1 MASHF
6 TSVKESY
13 PLWQA
18 SHTCGCLSLHL
29 LLLHNKHACIQRSS
43 NINEPELPKMKREK
57 PQTKVTFA
65 TIKKKKKSF
74 KRDTLILPKNS
85 HDFFLLHFNL
95 CTKMEGSLPSRRAV
109 TMSHACG
116 ISRLRGAESRR
127 CGRPGKLGTEVAAGG
142 GQSRSH

>member
-6 TSVKESY
+6 TSVKELY

-18 SHTCGCLSLHL
+18 SHTRGCLSLHL

-43 NINEPELPKMKREK
+43 NINEPALPKMKREK

-65 TIKKKKKSF
+65 TIKKKEALSE
-74 KRDTLILPKNS
+74 DTLILPKNS
-85 HDFFLLHFNL
+85 HDFFFLLHFNL

-116 ISRLRGAESRR
+116 ISRLRGAEARS
-127 CGRPGKLGTEVAAGG
+127 CGRPGELGTEVAAGG
-142 GQSRSH
+142 SQSRSH